1 MKRSRIRPCS
11 TNHHR
16 VLTLFALLGAA
27 LLARANEPALHP
39 SVLILGSWKTQ
50 IEFDAVK
57 VTCGR
62 SVVLDDPFDREPAT
76 WTREGGDWQTID
88 GVLRQHALD
97 TPALTRLP
105 FTCDGPSC
113 RIDARVRKTGGA
125 EGFLIGFGMRDERNF
140 HWLNLGGWNN
150 TIHRMEKTV
159 RGQRSLIGPEL
170 RGRIETNRWYD
181 VRIEVEGGRIRCHL
195 DGQLLLS
202 VDDDG
207 FAPVP
212 PDNDKLNFGHA
223 LIPDMVADPGI
234 VEINGIFYCYA
245 TTDGWGRG
253 LETSGTP
260 VVWTSKDFLNWSFEG
275 SSYPPDFD
283 LKYWAPSTI
292 VARNGRYYSPP
303 TLDGIIT
310 ATVADSPL
318 GPFLAPDGRHVTRA
332 QLQPFP
338 IEQKSTIDAEV
349 FIDDDE
355 QAYMFWS
362 RRRAVKLKPD
372 LLTPDGPMINIPTSR
387 QGYSEGPFIT
397 KRKGVYY
404 YFYTLGGG
412 ETYQYAY
419 MMSRQSPLGPWETP
433 APDIIATSDVEQRIF
448 GPGHGC
454 FFRLEGTDDWYFV
467 YLEYGRGST
476 TRQVYADK
484 MSFNADG
491 TILPIKLSKAGVGA
505 LRPVADAAPNLAAA
519 ASATASSIRPELSVA
534 LRTDQGRGR
543 VETHAPANAIDGC
556 NGTRWL
562 AAPGDE
568 RPWFQV
574 DLGEPRDIRRTEA
587 YFVKPAAGHA
597 YRLEWSL
604 DGQSWQPYGGHEN
617 VILRSPHRDEKPV
630 RARHLKL
637 TILQGEPG
645 LWEFRVY

>member
-1 MKRSRIRPCS
+1 MKNSRPFPRHSSVCIRLALM
-11 TNHHR
+11 
-16 VLTLFALLGAA
+16 VLSGATLLT
-27 LLARANEPALHP
+27 RAEAPANNP

-50 IEFDAVK
+50 VEIESVK
-57 VTCGR
+57 VVCGNR
-62 SVVLDDPFDREPAT
+62 VVLDETFDREPSALM
-76 WTREGGDWQTID
+76 RESGDWQTAG
-88 GVLRQHALD
+88 GVLSQRSLD
-97 TPALTRLP
+97 TPALARLP
-105 FTCDGPSC
+105 FNCDGPSFT
-113 RIDARVRKTGGA
+113 IDARMRKTGGA
-125 EGFLIGFGMRDERNF
+125 EGFLIGVGPSDAQNF

-159 RGQRSLIGPEL
+159 RGLRSPIGPEV

-181 VRIEVEGGRIRCHL
+181 IRIEVEGGSIKCLL
-195 DGQLLLS
+195 DGQLLLR

-207 FAPVP
+207 FAPLP
-212 PDNDKLNFGHA
+212 PDNDKLNFGNA
-223 LIPDMVADPGI
+223 LIPDMVADPSI
-234 VEINGIFYCYA
+234 VEINGTFYCYA

-260 VVWTSKDFLNWSFEG
+260 VVWTSKDFLNWRFEG
-275 SSYPPDFD
+275 SIYPPDFD

-292 VARNGRYYSPP
+292 VERNGRYYSYP

-310 ATVADSPL
+310 AAVADSPQ

-332 QLQPFP
+332 QLQPFK

-372 LLTPDGPMINIPTSR
+372 LLTPDGPMINIPTGR
-387 QGYSEGPFIT
+387 QGYSEGPFII

-454 FFRLEGTDDWYFV
+454 FFRLAGTDDWYFV

-476 TRQVYADK
+476 TRQIYADK
-484 MSFNADG
+484 MNFNADG
-491 TILPIKLSKAGVGA
+491 TIQPIKLSKAGVGA
-505 LRPVADAAPNLAAA
+505 LRPAAETAPNLAEA
-519 ASATASSIRPELSVA
+519 ASATASSIRPELRVE

-543 VETHAPANAIDGC
+543 VETHAPANAVDGC

-562 AAPGDE
+562 ADPGDAN
-568 RPWFQV
+568 PWFQI

-604 DGQSWQPYGGHEN
+604 DGQVWQPYGGHED

-637 TILQGEPG
+637 TILRGEPG
-645 LWEFRVY
+645 LWEFQVH